1 MCGRANPS
9 PGMLRRLYGVR
20 RTKAEERVMPAEV
33 KVLGW
38 SKGERSGMV
47 VRGGG
52 RDTVRV
58 GGRVPLGEGVEYVY
72 SRSLW
77 STGWNPYPSTL
88 RPIMYSLLFVVQCC
102 LVVDIFNSIS
112 DALRRPLY
120 R

>member
-72 SRSLW
+72 SHSLW
-77 STGWNPYPSTL
+77 STAGIHIQVRSGPSCI
-88 RPIMYSLLFVVQCC
+88 PCC
-102 LVVDIFNSIS
+102 LWYNVVWW
-112 DALRRPLY
+112 
-120 R
+120 